1 MNMVDIII
9 KKKRAAS
16 LPRRKFAISRRVRQT
31 ARSRIISFPR

>member
-9 KKKRAAS
+9 KKKEGGE
-16 LPRRKFAISRRVRQT
+16 LTEEEIAISHRARQT